1 MTTLRDQLTSHLDAT
16 VAPPADL
23 PAVLRRGRRLRRR
36 RTAVVTSAAA
46 VAALAGGGLALSTR
60 GPATPDPD
68 LPTFAATGQAEVRSG
83 LRAYAMPGRELHMA
97 DRTFPADALDF
108 LDTDAAATPEGIV
121 SYDRGLPVL
130 LEPSG
135 STVLLDVG
143 PTDQPG
149 GFHPTAKA
157 DAEGVHVAYALIR
170 DESVTVKV
178 SDLDQ
183 RTVVATA
190 RVPCREACSSTVI
203 DGLDSGTVFVRDHE
217 GTLMWDY
224 RTDQWSHLAGPRT
237 RVADVRNRVVL
248 YAGSAPGSPVEGW
261 RYVPGAVDAQL
272 SYDGSH
278 VLDWSAVLQP
288 TRPGGTPWILD
299 KGPTKPGYAFFT
311 FDTDGS
317 VLVAVGPAHSGGDF
331 AVYDCPLPSGRCDAL
346 DPLAPGSGDPMFVGD
361 DM

>member
-1 MTTLRDQLTSHLDAT
+1 M
-16 VAPPADL
+16 
-23 PAVLRRGRRLRRR
+23 RRR
-36 RTAVVTSAAA
+36 RTAVVTSAAT

-60 GPATPDPD
+60 GPATPD
-68 LPTFAATGQAEVRSG
+68 LPAFTATGQAEVGNG

-97 DRTFPADALDF
+97 DRTYPVEALDF
-108 LDTDAAATPEGIV
+108 LDTDAVATPQGIV

-130 LEPSG
+130 LKPSG

-143 PTDQPG
+143 PTDQPD

-157 DAEGVHVAYALIR
+157 DAEGVRVAYALIVDGR
-170 DESVTVKV
+170 VTVKV
-178 SDLDQ
+178 YDLDQ
-183 RTVVATA
+183 GTVVAAA
-190 RVPCREACSSTVI
+190 RVPCREGCASTVI

-217 GTLMWDY
+217 GTSTWDY
-224 RTDQWSHLAGPRT
+224 RTDHWSHLAGPRT

-248 YAGSAPGSPVEGW
+248 YAGPAPGSPVEGW

-278 VLDWSAVLQP
+278 VLDWSAVLEP

-299 KGPTKPGYAFFT
+299 KGLAKPGYAFFT

-317 VLVAVGPAHSGGDF
+317 VLVAVGPAHPGGDF